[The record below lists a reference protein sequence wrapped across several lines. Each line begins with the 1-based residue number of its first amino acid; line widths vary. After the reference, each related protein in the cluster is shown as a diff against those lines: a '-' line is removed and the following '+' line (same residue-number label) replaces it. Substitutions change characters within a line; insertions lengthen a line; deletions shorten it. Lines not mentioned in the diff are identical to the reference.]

1 MNKRDLGKNGFTIGE
16 VGLGC
21 WQFGGDFGEMSEET
35 AFEIM
40 NTAVES
46 GVDFFDTA
54 DVYGAGN
61 SEELIGRF
69 AQQCAT
75 PLTIATKYGRWEGV
89 FPDNYTK
96 DNMRQAID
104 VALGRL
110 QRDTLDL
117 LQLHCIPTEILRQ
130 GEVFE
135 WLREFKQEGLIK
147 HFGASVETVE
157 EGLLCLE
164 QDGLLSLQVI
174 FNIFRAKPAF
184 ELLPQAKA
192 KGVGILAR
200 LPLAS
205 GLLSGKYTQE
215 TVFAETDHRNY
226 NRDGQFFNVGET
238 FAGLPFEKGVEL
250 ADQLKPMLP
259 ENMDMVQMALRWILD
274 HDAVSAI
281 IPGASRPEQAQSNAA
296 ISDVPPLSPELHGQ
310 LMEFYENEVRQ
321 HIRGSY

>member
-1 MNKRDLGKNGFTIGE
+1 MNKRELGNKGLMIGE

-35 AFEIM
+35 AFAIM
-40 NTAVES
+40 GTSVES

-54 DVYGAGN
+54 DVYGAGV

-69 AQQCAT
+69 VKGCSA
-75 PLTIATKYGRWEGV
+75 PLTIATKYGRWEDV

-96 DNMRQAID
+96 DNMRQAIE
-104 VALGRL
+104 VALERL
-110 QRDTLDL
+110 QLDVLDL
-117 LQLHCIPTEILRQ
+117 LQLHCIPTEQLRR
-130 GEVFE
+130 GEVFD

-157 EGLLCLE
+157 EGLLCLGQE
-164 QDGLLSLQVI
+164 GLLSLQVI

-192 KGVGILAR
+192 KGIGIIVR

-205 GLLSGKYTQE
+205 GLLAGKFTKA
-215 TVFAETDHRNY
+215 TTFAETDHRNY
-226 NRDGQFFNVGET
+226 NRDGAFFNVGET
-238 FAGLPFEKGVEL
+238 FAGLPFGKGVEL
-250 ADQLKPMLP
+250 ADTIKEMLP
-259 ENMDMVQMALRWILD
+259 DNMTLAQLALRWILD

-281 IPGASRPEQAQSNAA
+281 IPGASNTKQARANAA
-296 ISDVPPLSPELHGQ
+296 ISDLPPLPETLHAQ
-310 LMEFYENEVRQ
+310 LATFYEHEIKQ
-321 HIRGSY
+321 HIRGPY